1 MTTPGQV
8 KVELSHQ
15 QLSMLRA
22 LIIQYRHVWSSK
34 GKLPLHIA
42 DLLDSTDHQLVASCS
57 TSESQYPSTEW
68 TA

>member
-22 LIIQYRHVWSSK
+22 LIIQYRHIWKSK
-34 GKLPLHIA
+34 GKLPSHIA

-57 TSESQYPSTEW
+57 KSESQSPMKD
-68 TA
+68 

>member
-1 MTTPGQV
+1 MTQPLQV
-8 KVELSHQ
+8 KVELSHT

-22 LIIQYRHVWSSK
+22 LIIQYRHIWTSK

-57 TSESQYPSTEW
+57 PSESQFPMTDW